1 LVRARPADLL
11 QEAQMPVK
19 VIVTRWKQNLANR
32 SVLEDSDPTSAAPSE
47 VDALSSPPY
56 PCGTAAATVS
66 GHSATHLI
74 HRAEQCAA
82 DLFARITPK
91 GMLTP
96 RQFAILVA
104 IQDNEGISQTG
115 LVEVTGIDRSTL
127 ADIMR
132 RMIEK
137 GLVQR
142 RRTNADARTYAVRL
156 TRRGSSTLRKMRPY
170 AEEVDRQI
178 VHALPEEYRDM
189 FLTVLNR
196 LVSRLTPPDGGSK

>member
-1 LVRARPADLL
+1 MA
-11 QEAQMPVK
+11 
-19 VIVTRWKQNLANR
+19 RWKQNLPNR
-32 SVLEDSDPTSAAPSE
+32 YDLADSDPTSAALSE
-47 VDALSSPPY
+47 VVESSSPPY
-56 PCGTAAATVS
+56 PCGAAAAAVNS
-66 GHSATHLI
+66 RSATHLI

-96 RQFAILVA
+96 RQFAILLA
-104 IQDNEGISQTG
+104 IENNEGISQTG

-196 LVSRLTPPDGGSK
+196 LISHLTPPDGGSK